1 MPYAWPKRHGRLHP
15 VPEKIAPTF
24 AQLNDLFPTAIPKL
38 SFRYVLQSFTPAAFR
53 DQQGGFF
60 TFQGRN
66 QEHHTMAVRDDARNM
81 QGTYSSQGGIC

>member
-1 MPYAWPKRHGRLHP
+1 MPYAWPKRHGRHP

-38 SFRYVLQSFTPAAFR
+38 SFRHVLQSFTPAAFG

-60 TFQGRN
+60 SFPG
-66 QEHHTMAVRDDARNM
+66 QEPTTSHH
-81 QGTYSSQGGIC
+81 GTEG